1 MGDPVRAP
9 ARRRMYLPREVTAVL
24 TIGSLG
30 NRCDAAL
37 GASDE
42 RRTRLFRSG
51 SIIPMKR
58 RELIV
63 GVGAVA
69 ILWPCATRAEQ
80 TTMPVI
86 GFLSPAHPRILRI
99 NYLAFGK
106 ASPKW
111 LRRRREPGDRVPL
124 GARRLRAAAC
134 SRRRFGRQAGA
145 RPRDRRRRTL
155 GFGGKGSNLDHPDRL
170 FHRRSRTGRPCREQ
184 KPRGGTSRASMSC
197 RRSWKPSGSACCM
210 IWCRRQR
217 RLDSW

>member
-69 ILWPCATRAEQ
+69 ILWPRATRAEQ

-111 LRRRREPGDRVPL
+111 VTPK
-124 GARRLRAAAC
+124 ARTWRSSSAGRAAITSGC
-134 SRRRFGRQAGA
+134 LLSPQIWPPSRCASSRPSAANPRLWRQRQQP
-145 RPRDRRRRTL
+145 RP
-155 GFGGKGSNLDHPDRL
+155 S
-170 FHRRSRTGRPCREQ
+170 RSSLPQAIPYRPALSRATTGRGEHHGHRCHVD
-184 KPRGGTSRASMSC
+184 GA
-197 RRSWKPSGSACCM
+197 GSQAD
-210 IWCRRQR
+210 RHAA
-217 RLDSW
+217 